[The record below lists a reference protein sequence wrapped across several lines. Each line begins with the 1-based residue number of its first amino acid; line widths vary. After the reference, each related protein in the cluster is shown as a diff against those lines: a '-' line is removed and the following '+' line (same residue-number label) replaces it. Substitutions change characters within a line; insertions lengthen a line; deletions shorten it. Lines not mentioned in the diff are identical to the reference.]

1 LSKSNALV
9 VVSFLLSP
17 LVSIGSGANAA
28 ELGGYPVSYP
38 ANASNGYSEAP
49 STSSAGDFAGLYA
62 GADIGVGIGSTGSF
76 NTSGYVGGAH
86 AGYNFQAGRIV
97 GGAEI
102 DTFTTSLSS
111 GKLNSSEFEQKFLS
125 SMRVRAGYVF
135 ADLVL
140 YGTFGYAYST
150 AAWRDVSGIDRA
162 TLKGQVYGI
171 GAEWSPIR
179 KLGLRVEALRYDF
192 GSRAYVTPLE
202 SATLTTQTNLLRAGV
217 HYRF

>member
-1 LSKSNALV
+1 MSQRHIVGLACLFAANCSALSS
-9 VVSFLLSP
+9 
-17 LVSIGSGANAA
+17 
-28 ELGGYPVSYP
+28 ELGGYP
-38 ANASNGYSEAP
+38 SNSEAYSAP
-49 STSSAGDFAGLYA
+49 SPAGDFAGLYA
-62 GADIGVGIGSTGSF
+62 GADVGAALGSSGRV

-97 GGAEI
+97 GGAEV

-135 ADLVL
+135 ADLMV
-140 YGTFGYAYST
+140 YGTLGYSYST

-162 TLKGQVYGI
+162 TMKGHVFGF
-171 GAEWSPIR
+171 GAEWSPVR
-179 KLGLRVEALRYDF
+179 KLGVRVEALRYDF
-192 GSRAYVTPLE
+192 GSNEYVTPLV
-202 SATLTTQTNLLRAGV
+202 STKLTTQTNLLRAGV